1 MLVSTVQKTPVGN
14 IYLIADS
21 SILIAAGFKSL
32 NSLQNRLSP
41 SDKLRKIEPIEKIPK
56 ISKLIDNYFEGR
68 LDALN
73 LIQVRQP
80 GAQFSQKVW
89 KVMRAIP
96 VGMTI
101 SYAQLAKKAGS
112 PAAFRAAGT
121 ACGNNLIAPI
131 IPCHRIIKSD
141 GTLGN
146 YGYGVAI
153 KEKLLRLEGAIKQI
167 W

>member
-21 SILIAAGFKSL
+21 GILIAAGFKSL

-41 SDKLRKIEPIEKIPK
+41 NDKLRKIEPIEKIPK
-56 ISKLIDNYFEGR
+56 ISKLIDNYFDGR

-89 KVMRAIP
+89 RVMRAIP
-96 VGMTI
+96 AGMTI

-141 GTLGN
+141 GNLGN

-153 KEKLLRLEGAIKQI
+153 KEKLLRLEGAI
-167 W
+167 

>member
-1 MLVSTVQKTPVGN
+1 MLVSAVQKTPVGN
-14 IYLIADS
+14 IYLIADNG
-21 SILIAAGFKSL
+21 ILIAAGFKSL
-32 NSLQNRLSP
+32 ISLQNRLSP

-112 PAAFRAAGT
+112 PAD
-121 ACGNNLIAPI
+121 CMN
-131 IPCHRIIKSD
+131 
-141 GTLGN
+141 
-146 YGYGVAI
+146 
-153 KEKLLRLEGAIKQI
+153 
-167 W
+167 

>member
-21 SILIAAGFKSL
+21 GILIAAGFKSL
-32 NSLQNRLSP
+32 NSLQNRLS
-41 SDKLRKIEPIEKIPK
+41 SNDKLRKIEPTEKIPK
-56 ISKLIDNYFEGR
+56 ISKLIDNYFDGR

-89 KVMRAIP
+89 RVMRAIP
-96 VGMTI
+96 AGMTI

-153 KEKLLRLEGAIKQI
+153 KEKLLRLEGAI
-167 W
+167 

>member
-1 MLVSTVQKTPVGN
+1 MLVSAVQKTPVGN

-21 SILIAAGFKSL
+21 GILIAAGFKSL

-73 LIQVRQP
+73 LIHVRQP

-89 KVMRAIP
+89 RVMRAIP
-96 VGMTI
+96 AGMTI

-146 YGYGVAI
+146 YGYGVVI
-153 KEKLLRLEGAIKQI
+153 KEKLLRLEGAI
-167 W
+167 

>member
-41 SDKLRKIEPIEKIPK
+41 NDKLRKIEPIEKIPK
-56 ISKLIDNYFEGR
+56 ISKLIDYYFEGR

-89 KVMRAIP
+89 RVMRAIP
-96 VGMTI
+96 AGMTI

-141 GTLGN
+141 GTLGS

-153 KEKLLRLEGAIKQI
+153 KEKLLRLEGAI
-167 W
+167 

>member
-1 MLVSTVQKTPVGN
+1 MLVSAVQKTPVGN

-21 SILIAAGFKSL
+21 GILIAAGFKSL

-41 SDKLRKIEPIEKIPK
+41 NDKLRKIEPIEKIPK
-56 ISKLIDNYFEGR
+56 ISKLIDNYFDGR

-89 KVMRAIP
+89 KVMQAIP

-153 KEKLLRLEGAIKQI
+153 KEKLLRLEGAI
-167 W
+167 

>member
-1 MLVSTVQKTPVGN
+1 MLVSAVQKTPVGN

-21 SILIAAGFKSL
+21 GILIAAGFKSL

-41 SDKLRKIEPIEKIPK
+41 SDKLRKIEALEKIPK

-153 KEKLLRLEGAIKQI
+153 KEKLLRLEGAI
-167 W
+167 

>member
-1 MLVSTVQKTPVGN
+1 MLVSAVQKTPVGN
-14 IYLIADS
+14 IYLIADNG
-21 SILIAAGFKSL
+21 ILIAAGFKSM

-56 ISKLIDNYFEGR
+56 ISKLIDNYFEGH

-153 KEKLLRLEGAIKQI
+153 KEKLLRLEGAI
-167 W
+167 

>member
-1 MLVSTVQKTPVGN
+1 MVSTVQKTPVGN

-153 KEKLLRLEGAIKQI
+153 KEKLLRLEGAI
-167 W
+167 

>member
-1 MLVSTVQKTPVGN
+1 MLVSAVQKTPVGN
-14 IYLIADS
+14 IYLIADNG
-21 SILIAAGFKSL
+21 ILIAAGFKSL

-56 ISKLIDNYFEGR
+56 ISKLIDNYFDGR

-89 KVMRAIP
+89 RVMRAIP
-96 VGMTI
+96 TGMTI

-153 KEKLLRLEGAIKQI
+153 KEKLLRLEGAI
-167 W
+167 

>member
-21 SILIAAGFKSL
+21 GILIAAGFKSL

-41 SDKLRKIEPIEKIPK
+41 NDKLRKIEPIEKIPK

-80 GAQFSQKVW
+80 GAQFSQRVW
-89 KVMRAIP
+89 RVMRAIP
-96 VGMTI
+96 AGMTI

-153 KEKLLRLEGAIKQI
+153 KEKLLRLEGAI
-167 W
+167 

>member
-1 MLVSTVQKTPVGN
+1 MLVSSVQKTPVGN

-21 SILIAAGFKSL
+21 GILIAAGFKSL

-73 LIQVRQP
+73 LIHVRQP

-153 KEKLLRLEGAIKQI
+153 KEKLLRLEGAI
-167 W
+167 

>member
-1 MLVSTVQKTPVGN
+1 MLVSAVQKTPVGN

-21 SILIAAGFKSL
+21 GLLIAAGFKSM

-80 GAQFSQKVW
+80 GAQFSQRVW
-89 KVMRAIP
+89 RVMRAIP
-96 VGMTI
+96 AGMTI

-153 KEKLLRLEGAIKQI
+153 KEKLLRLEGAI
-167 W
+167 

>member
-1 MLVSTVQKTPVGN
+1 MLVSAVQKTPVGN

-21 SILIAAGFKSL
+21 GILIAAGFKSL

-41 SDKLRKIEPIEKIPK
+41 NDKLRKIEPIERIPK

-89 KVMRAIP
+89 KVMQAIP

-153 KEKLLRLEGAIKQI
+153 KEKLLRLEGAI
-167 W
+167 

>member
-1 MLVSTVQKTPVGN
+1 MLVSAVQKTPVGN

-21 SILIAAGFKSL
+21 GILIAAGFKSL

-41 SDKLRKIEPIEKIPK
+41 NDKLRKIEPIEKIPK

-96 VGMTI
+96 AGMTI

-153 KEKLLRLEGAIKQI
+153 KEKLLRLEGAI
-167 W
+167 

>member
-1 MLVSTVQKTPVGN
+1 MLVSAVQKTPVGN

-21 SILIAAGFKSL
+21 GILIAAGFKSL

-41 SDKLRKIEPIEKIPK
+41 NDKLRKIELIEKIPK

-68 LDALN
+68 LGALN

-89 KVMRAIP
+89 KVMQAIP

-153 KEKLLRLEGAIKQI
+153 KEKLLRLEGAI
-167 W
+167 

>member
-21 SILIAAGFKSL
+21 GILIAAGFKSL

-41 SDKLRKIEPIEKIPK
+41 NDKLRKIEPIEKIPK

-89 KVMRAIP
+89 RVMRAIP
-96 VGMTI
+96 AGMTI

-153 KEKLLRLEGAIKQI
+153 KEKLLRLEGAI
-167 W
+167 

>member
-1 MLVSTVQKTPVGN
+1 MLVSAVQKTPVGS

-21 SILIAAGFKSL
+21 GILIAAGFKSL

-41 SDKLRKIEPIEKIPK
+41 NDKLRKIELIEKIPK

-153 KEKLLRLEGAIKQI
+153 KEKLLRLEGAI
-167 W
+167 

>member
-1 MLVSTVQKTPVGN
+1 MLVSAVQKTPVGN

-21 SILIAAGFKSL
+21 GILIAAGFKSL

-41 SDKLRKIEPIEKIPK
+41 NDKLRKIEPIEKIPK

-89 KVMRAIP
+89 RVMRAIP
-96 VGMTI
+96 AGMTI

-153 KEKLLRLEGAIKQI
+153 KEKLLRLEGAI
-167 W
+167 

>member
-1 MLVSTVQKTPVGN
+1 MLVSSVQKTPVGN

-21 SILIAAGFKSL
+21 GILIAAGFQSL
-32 NSLQNRLSP
+32 NSLQKRLSS
-41 SDKLRKIEPIEKIPK
+41 SDKLRKIEPVEKIPK

-89 KVMRAIP
+89 QVMRAIP
-96 VGMTI
+96 AGMTI

-121 ACGNNLIAPI
+121 ACGNNRIAPI

-141 GTLGN
+141 GSLGN
-146 YGYGVAI
+146 YGYGVSI
-153 KEKLLRLEGAIKQI
+153 KEKLLRLEGAI
-167 W
+167 

>member
-21 SILIAAGFKSL
+21 SIIIAAGFKSL

-131 IPCHRIIKSD
+131 IPCHRIIKSN
-141 GTLGN
+141 GSLGN

-153 KEKLLRLEGAIKQI
+153 KEKLLRLEGAI
-167 W
+167 

>member
-1 MLVSTVQKTPVGN
+1 MLLSAVQKTPVGN

-21 SILIAAGFKSL
+21 GILIAAGFKSL

-80 GAQFSQKVW
+80 GAQFSQEVW

>member
-1 MLVSTVQKTPVGN
+1 MLVSAVQKTPVGN

-56 ISKLIDNYFEGR
+56 ISKLIDYYFEGR

-141 GTLGN
+141 GTLGS

-153 KEKLLRLEGAIKQI
+153 KEKLLRLEGAI
-167 W
+167 

>member
-1 MLVSTVQKTPVGN
+1 MLVSSVQKTPVGN

-153 KEKLLRLEGAIKQI
+153 KEKLLRLEGAI
-167 W
+167 

>member
-1 MLVSTVQKTPVGN
+1 MLVSAVQKTPVGN

-21 SILIAAGFKSL
+21 GILIAAGFKSL

-41 SDKLRKIEPIEKIPK
+41 NDKLRKIEPIEKIPK

-68 LDALN
+68 LDALK

-96 VGMTI
+96 AGMTI

-141 GTLGN
+141 GTLGS

-153 KEKLLRLEGAIKQI
+153 KEKLLRLEGAI
-167 W
+167 

>member
-1 MLVSTVQKTPVGN
+1 MVSTVQKTPVGN

-21 SILIAAGFKSL
+21 GILIAAGFKSL

-41 SDKLRKIEPIEKIPK
+41 NDKLRKIEPIEKIPK

-153 KEKLLRLEGAIKQI
+153 KEKLLRLEGAI
-167 W
+167 

>member
-1 MLVSTVQKTPVGN
+1 MLVSAVQKTPVGN

-21 SILIAAGFKSL
+21 GILIAAGFKSL

-89 KVMRAIP
+89 RVMRAIP
-96 VGMTI
+96 AGMTI

-141 GTLGN
+141 GNLGN

-153 KEKLLRLEGAIKQI
+153 KEKLLRLEGAI
-167 W
+167 

>member
-1 MLVSTVQKTPVGN
+1 MLLSAVQKTPVGN

-21 SILIAAGFKSL
+21 GILIAAGFKSL

>member
-1 MLVSTVQKTPVGN
+1 MLVSSVQKTPVGN

-21 SILIAAGFKSL
+21 GILIAAGFKSL
-32 NSLQNRLSP
+32 NSLQKRLSS
-41 SDKLRKIEPIEKIPK
+41 SDKLRKIEPVEKIPK

-89 KVMRAIP
+89 QVMRAIP
-96 VGMTI
+96 AGMTI

-121 ACGNNLIAPI
+121 ACGNNQIAPI

-141 GTLGN
+141 GSLGN
-146 YGYGVAI
+146 YGYGVSI
-153 KEKLLRLEGAIKQI
+153 KEKLLRLEGAI
-167 W
+167 

>member
-1 MLVSTVQKTPVGN
+1 MLVSAVQKTPIGN

-21 SILIAAGFKSL
+21 GILIAAGFESL

-89 KVMRAIP
+89 RVMRAIP
-96 VGMTI
+96 AGMTI

-153 KEKLLRLEGAIKQI
+153 KEKLLRLEGAI
-167 W
+167 

>member
-1 MLVSTVQKTPVGN
+1 MRKTPVGN

-21 SILIAAGFKSL
+21 GILIAAGFKSL

-153 KEKLLRLEGAIKQI
+153 KEKLLRLEGAI
-167 W
+167 

>member
-1 MLVSTVQKTPVGN
+1 LLSAVQKTPVGN

-21 SILIAAGFKSL
+21 GILIAAGFKSL

-153 KEKLLRLEGAIKQI
+153 KEKLLRLEGAI
-167 W
+167 

>member
-21 SILIAAGFKSL
+21 GILIAAGFKSL
-32 NSLQNRLSP
+32 NSLQNRISP
-41 SDKLRKIEPIEKIPK
+41 NDKLRKIEPLEKIPK

-153 KEKLLRLEGAIKQI
+153 KEKLLRLEGAI
-167 W
+167 

>member
-1 MLVSTVQKTPVGN
+1 MLVTAVQKTPVGN
-14 IYLIADS
+14 IYLIADKG
-21 SILIAAGFKSL
+21 ILIAAGFKSL

-41 SDKLRKIEPIEKIPK
+41 SDKLRKMESIEKIPK

-89 KVMRAIP
+89 KVMRGIP

-153 KEKLLRLEGAIKQI
+153 KEKLLRLEGAI
-167 W
+167 

>member
-56 ISKLIDNYFEGR
+56 ISKLIDYYFEGR

-153 KEKLLRLEGAIKQI
+153 KEKLLRLEGAI
-167 W
+167 

>member
-1 MLVSTVQKTPVGN
+1 MLVSAVQKTPIGN

-21 SILIAAGFKSL
+21 GILIAAGFKSL

-41 SDKLRKIEPIEKIPK
+41 SDKFRKIEPIEKIPK

-89 KVMRAIP
+89 RVMRAIP
-96 VGMTI
+96 AGMTI

-153 KEKLLRLEGAIKQI
+153 KEKLLRLEGAI
-167 W
+167 

>member
-1 MLVSTVQKTPVGN
+1 MLVSAVQKTPVGN

-21 SILIAAGFKSL
+21 GILIAAGFKSL

-41 SDKLRKIEPIEKIPK
+41 NDKLRKMESIEKIPK
-56 ISKLIDNYFEGR
+56 ISKLIDDYFEGS

-153 KEKLLRLEGAIKQI
+153 KEKLLRLEGAI
-167 W
+167 

>member
-1 MLVSTVQKTPVGN
+1 MLLSAVQKTPVGN

-21 SILIAAGFKSL
+21 GILIAAGFKSL

-80 GAQFSQKVW
+80 GAQFSQKVL

-153 KEKLLRLEGAIKQI
+153 KEKLLRLEGAI
-167 W
+167 

>member
-1 MLVSTVQKTPVGN
+1 MLVSAVQKTPVGN

-21 SILIAAGFKSL
+21 GILIAAGFKSL

-56 ISKLIDNYFEGR
+56 ISKLIDDYFEGR

-73 LIQVRQP
+73 LIHVRQP

-153 KEKLLRLEGAIKQI
+153 KEKLLRLEGAI
-167 W
+167 

>member
-21 SILIAAGFKSL
+21 GILIAAGFKSL
-32 NSLQNRLSP
+32 NSLQNRLSS

-56 ISKLIDNYFEGR
+56 ISKLIDNYFDGR

-89 KVMRAIP
+89 RVMRAIP
-96 VGMTI
+96 TGMTI

-153 KEKLLRLEGAIKQI
+153 KEKLLRLEGAI
-167 W
+167 